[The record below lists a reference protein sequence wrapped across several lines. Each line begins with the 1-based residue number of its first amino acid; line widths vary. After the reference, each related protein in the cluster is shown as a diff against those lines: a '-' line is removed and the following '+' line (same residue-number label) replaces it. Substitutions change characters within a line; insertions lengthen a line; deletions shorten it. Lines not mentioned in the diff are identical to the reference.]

1 MRSGTTLVR
10 PSRAPNTYANV
21 MSSRYFYDRPFI
33 IDTIPKSPLAMHWPI
48 NKLHS
53 LPIIIGTR
61 SPLGRVPPGQQHV
74 NHFVLGDHTHTHSSQ
89 NARRTHRYKHL
100 RFCACARART
110 QNITSCNHATANRT
124 RASAYTYVVT
134 HNWAPFAPRYMF
146 TLSGAEHT
154 RRSNTTCAFARSG
167 A

>member
-1 MRSGTTLVR
+1 
-10 PSRAPNTYANV
+10 

-61 SPLGRVPPGQQHV
+61 SPLGRVPLGQQHV
-74 NHFVLGDHTHTHSSQ
+74 NHFVLGDHTHTHTHSSQ
-89 NARRTHRYKHL
+89 NARRAHRYKHL
-100 RFCACARART
+100 RFCACARTDPEHHVVQSR
-110 QNITSCNHATANRT
+110 NRKWT
-124 RASAYTYVVT
+124 RARAYTYVVT